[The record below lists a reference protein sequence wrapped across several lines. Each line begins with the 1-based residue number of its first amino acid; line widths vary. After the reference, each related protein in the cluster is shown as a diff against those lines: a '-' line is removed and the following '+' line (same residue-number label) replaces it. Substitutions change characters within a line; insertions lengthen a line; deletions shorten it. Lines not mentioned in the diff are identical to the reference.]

1 MHARGPTPP
10 RKAEKVTESP
20 TRRSL
25 VVVIVIVIV
34 IVIVRGG
41 LLPRRVR
48 AAISLDGLSSPAEDA
63 ALKTQ
68 TGGQE
73 GWTEVDASDATGL
86 ASLLS
91 SCSLLVGLHPDQAT
105 EPIASCAIKSRK
117 SWACVPCC
125 VFAADSP
132 HRFLPGAR
140 PVATHEDLCSYL
152 ENLGNG
158 VARHDGERVQRA
170 RLNFKGKNIVIF
182 QVFD

>member
-1 MHARGPTPP
+1 M
-10 RKAEKVTESP
+10 
-20 TRRSL
+20 
-25 VVVIVIVIV
+25 
-34 IVIVRGG
+34 
-41 LLPRRVR
+41 LPRRVR

-73 GWTEVDASDATGL
+73 GWAEVDARDASGL

-140 PVATHEDLCSYL
+140 PVNTHEDLCSYL

-158 VARHDGERVQRA
+158 AARHDGERVQRA